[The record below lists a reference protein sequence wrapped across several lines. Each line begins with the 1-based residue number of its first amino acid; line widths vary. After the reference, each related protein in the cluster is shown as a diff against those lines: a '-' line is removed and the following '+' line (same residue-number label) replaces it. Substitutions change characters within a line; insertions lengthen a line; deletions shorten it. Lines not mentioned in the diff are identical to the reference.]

1 LQAQHGYHYD
11 LPIAPSRQRSMTLYL
26 HIGTGKTGTTSIQT
40 FLEENRDALRRA
52 GTVVPKSPGRRNHRK
67 LTMYA
72 LNDDVIENSRRS
84 KGLVTLDRIESF
96 RKQFLED
103 FRTEARSWKGSENV
117 VLTSEQ
123 MTRLR
128 REGEL
133 ERLKA
138 LLDIAGRPIKVIVYL
153 RRQDLYFISEYSQ
166 LIKGGL
172 TLPLSVEGAR
182 VNLAIYDYRK
192 LLSTWARTFGQASL
206 IVRAFE
212 PQQLKN
218 SDVLDDFMS
227 IIGFEGLQ
235 AFTRPGVRNQSLDAH
250 TVEFLR
256 SINPSVPRWID
267 GRPNPAR
274 AGLVEFLEEI
284 SSGPKL
290 RLARQQAAKFLETF
304 QPSNAEVART
314 YLGREDGVLFRRS
327 PGDDGGVDPS
337 LSAEQA
343 VEISGKIWNHL
354 MAAELA
360 RRAGETHSG

>member
-1 LQAQHGYHYD
+1 MPQSGLYD
-11 LPIAPSRQRSMTLYL
+11 QLTAPSGWRPMTLYL

-40 FLEENRDALRRA
+40 FLEENRGALRDA
-52 GTVVPKSPGRRNHRK
+52 GIVVPKSPGRRNHRK

-72 LNDDVIENSRRS
+72 LNDDVVDNSRRS
-84 KGLVTLDRIESF
+84 KGLLSLERIEKF
-96 RKQFLED
+96 RKQFLEE
-103 FRTEARSWKGSENV
+103 FRNECSLWKDSESV
-117 VLTSEQ
+117 VLSSEQ

-172 TLPLSVEGAR
+172 VQSLSAEGAR
-182 VNLAIYDYRK
+182 INMAIYDYGK
-192 LLSTWARTFGQASL
+192 LLSVWARAFGKENL
-206 IVRAFE
+206 VVRPFE
-212 PQQLKN
+212 LGQLK
-218 SDVLDDFMS
+218 DGDALDDFMALL
-227 IIGFEGLQ
+227 GFGDLS

-256 SINPSVPRWID
+256 RINPLVPRWID

-274 AGLVEFLEEI
+274 AGLVEYLEEI

-290 RLARQQAAKFLETF
+290 RLSRQQAETFLETF
-304 QPSNAEVART
+304 RQSNADVART
-314 YLGREDGVLFRRS
+314 YLGRGDGRLFHRA

-337 LSAEQA
+337 LSIDQA
-343 VEISGKIWNHL
+343 MEISGKIWNHL
-354 MAAELA
+354 TSVELA
-360 RRAGETHSG
+360 RRAAEARGG